1 MWSYCFDVPPLFLGV
16 RCSFFFLRS
25 YCKIYLVW
33 HGHHSVVEVDLRWN
47 DRCKFHR
54 DSWRNRWGGYLFFTD
69 RQGLVN
75 LVVESWGTLVTED
88 DSFKWKTFGEDVKW
102 WCGAPGKFFFI
113 PASVIYFLVGCGF
126 DFFTPSYRNGFIEAR
141 MVFFMLRGSRMS
153 CSVYFTTCLRL
164 FVYELTRSGQ
174 YESFI
179 LSAHSSSN

>member
-1 MWSYCFDVPPLFLGV
+1 MIRQDTLFNIRSEKTRMRLSKVCDRTVSMYPPYFSALGV
-16 RCSFFFLRS
+16 PFFLRS

-102 WCGAPGKFFFI
+102 WCGSLGRPGNFFFI

-126 DFFTPSYRNGFIEAR
+126 FFFYT
-141 MVFFMLRGSRMS
+141 
-153 CSVYFTTCLRL
+153 
-164 FVYELTRSGQ
+164 
-174 YESFI
+174 
-179 LSAHSSSN
+179 

>member
-16 RCSFFFLRS
+16 RCSFFLRS

-126 DFFTPSYRNGFIEAR
+126 FFLHLAIGMGLSKH
-141 MVFFMLRGSRMS
+141 VWFFS
-153 CSVYFTTCLRL
+153 CYGEVGWAVPFYFTTCLRL